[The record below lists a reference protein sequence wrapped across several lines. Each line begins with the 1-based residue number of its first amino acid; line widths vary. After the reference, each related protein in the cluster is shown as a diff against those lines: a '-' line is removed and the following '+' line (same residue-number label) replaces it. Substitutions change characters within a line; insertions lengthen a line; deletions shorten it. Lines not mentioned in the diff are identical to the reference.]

1 MFQILIP
8 QLLYGYF
15 FNTIGQTPSFG
26 DVCSMSGLTEGGH
39 GWAILRVHAGSRKGA
54 LDNPA
59 NSQKASDKTFR
70 KSGQDDQDK
79 FSLPTC
85 FGFSEDILE
94 AGARRFVTDVE
105 FDCGGSKCFSR
116 DEMKCQSSL
125 SWRQAKVRPQ
135 LINGLVHDEVRD
147 GLRRH
152 VVGAAALGGK
162 TV

>member
-1 MFQILIP
+1 MGRY
-8 QLLYGYF
+8 LLAG
-15 FNTIGQTPSFG
+15 T
-26 DVCSMSGLTEGGH
+26 SGKGVPDIRAKRTKVS
-39 GWAILRVHAGSRKGA
+39 AKTLR
-54 LDNPA
+54 N
-59 NSQKASDKTFR
+59 
-70 KSGQDDQDK
+70 SGQYDQDK

>member
-1 MFQILIP
+1 
-8 QLLYGYF
+8 
-15 FNTIGQTPSFG
+15 
-26 DVCSMSGLTEGGH
+26 MSGLSEGGH
-39 GWAILRVHAGSRKGA
+39 GWAILRVHADSRKGA

-59 NSQKASDKTFR
+59 NGQKASD

-85 FGFSEDILE
+85 FGFPEDILE
-94 AGARRFVTDVE
+94 VAARRFVTDAE
-105 FDCGGSKCFSR
+105 FDRSGSKCFSR
-116 DEMKCQSSL
+116 DEMQCQSDL
-125 SWRQAKVRPQ
+125 SWRQPKVRPQ
-135 LINGLVHDEVRD
+135 PINGLVHDEVRD